1 MWEIEKIEK
10 EGKTIMEYNLWRASQ
25 GLCSTYDSDCPETVI
40 FPRITAYFYSHKIA
54 LTSISKCLYLIC
66 IYSP

>member
-1 MWEIEKIEK
+1 MWVIGKIEK
-10 EGKTIMEYNLWRASQ
+10 EGNTIMEHNLWRDSQ
-25 GLCSTYDSDCPETVI
+25 GLCSTYDSDCPEANI

-54 LTSISKCLYLIC
+54 LASISKCLYIIC